1 MALAIEQPEWISIGV
16 NRLPRGMPARRPAP
30 LMSESDLELLGVLA
44 LQPLRRP
51 SSPGPGASCR
61 RIAVLGHPRR
71 FRATRLA
78 TSSATEDIRLRQAEF
93 GDRGTHMCNRGRSGL
108 FSSRFNFSIDGCAFG
123 KKFAEFL
130 IFGHGYFAKRWTAQF
145 YRRFIFDSRFPDF
158 RIESNRMHSNRESL
172 NSSQVSSAQ
181 IQHRVCGL
189 SRWPHEPGG
198 QAYPLI

>member
-130 IFGHGYFAKRWTAQF
+130 IFGHGYFAKDG
-145 YRRFIFDSRFPDF
+145 RRNFIAVSYSIHDFPIFELNPIVCTRIVNRSIRLRFRLHKSSTVCAACHDG
-158 RIESNRMHSNRESL
+158 RMSL
-172 NSSQVSSAQ
+172 ADRLT
-181 IQHRVCGL
+181 H
-189 SRWPHEPGG
+189 
-198 QAYPLI
+198 